1 MLKKDKVLRIL
12 QKISANLF
20 LQFDFFLQRNLKK
33 STDMWL
39 HARYP
44 AALACI
50 LHKCKVLGK
59 LPEVMKL
66 HDSIYALIYE
76 IWSSD
81 YAVVCM
87 HFCNIDNTRASE
99 LALVHYQTI
108 Q

>member
-1 MLKKDKVLRIL
+1 
-12 QKISANLF
+12 
-20 LQFDFFLQRNLKK
+20 
-33 STDMWL
+33 MWL
-39 HARYP
+39 QARYP

-76 IWSSD
+76 VWSSD

-87 HFCNIDNTRASE
+87 HFCNIDNTRTSE
-99 LALVHYQTI
+99 LDSTRALSNHSVMALADPLFLLEDVLLI
-108 Q
+108 V

>member
-1 MLKKDKVLRIL
+1 MIFSFKD
-12 QKISANLF
+12 SEE
-20 LQFDFFLQRNLKK
+20 K

-39 HARYP
+39 QARYP

-108 Q
+108 QYLMALR